1 MRRSNRKVQPAK
13 LLPRVLPATV
23 LATLFCWPLALN
35 SQSAATGEASDS
47 QAFPT
52 LTELRAH
59 VTPEGIGD
67 SLLMRRHY
75 QEALEEY
82 RKAPSG
88 SSDVWDKMGI
98 AYQMLSDRKDAVR
111 CYRESLRLEAGN
123 ELALNNLATVYEL
136 QAEYGKAEALYRR
149 ALELDPGSAKIAM
162 NLGTILMVQDKYS
175 QGAELYRRAI
185 GLDPKVFDQSEGPV
199 FESAV
204 PLEERGAMNYYKA
217 RQCAKAAMIDR
228 AIRYLHKA
236 VDEGF
241 ITPKGLA
248 RDDSFAAL
256 RGNPE
261 FQRLIGGYG
270 K

>member
-1 MRRSNRKVQPAK
+1 MRRSDWQ
-13 LLPRVLPATV
+13 LPQRVFPATL
-23 LATLFCWPLALN
+23 LATLLCWPLALN
-35 SQSAATGEASDS
+35 AQTAATGAAPAS

-52 LTELRAH
+52 LADLRAH
-59 VTPEGIGD
+59 VTHEGVGD
-67 SLLMRRHY
+67 SLLMRRQY

-82 RKAPSG
+82 RKSPSS

-98 AYQMLSDRKDAVR
+98 AYQMLSDMKDAVR
-111 CYRESLRLEAGN
+111 CYKESLRLQPGN

-149 ALELDPGSAKIAM
+149 ALELDPTSAKIAM

-175 QGAELYRRAI
+175 QGAELYKRAI
-185 GLDPKVFDQSEGPV
+185 SLDPKVFDQSEGPV

-217 RQCAKAAMIDR
+217 RQCAKAALIER
-228 AIRYLHKA
+228 AIRYLHSA
-236 VDEGF
+236 MDEGF
-241 ITPKGLA
+241 ITPSQLA
-248 RDDSFAAL
+248 RDESFAAL

-261 FQRLIGGYG
+261 FQRLIGGHG
-270 K
+270 R